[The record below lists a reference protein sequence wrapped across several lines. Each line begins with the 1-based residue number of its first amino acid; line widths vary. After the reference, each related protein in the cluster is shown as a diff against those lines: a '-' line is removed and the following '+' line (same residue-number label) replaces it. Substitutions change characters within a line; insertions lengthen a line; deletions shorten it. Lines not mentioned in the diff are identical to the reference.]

1 MAELLYDFFLNT
13 FINSNLLPNQEL
25 LATLL
30 TWASLVLIFGALV
43 KFVIWLFKAP
53 FRGGKWRD

>member
-13 FINSNLLPNQEL
+13 FINSNLLPNKEL

-53 FRGGKWRD
+53 FGSRKWRD